1 MNPSI
6 RILQFPSKIFFFLSM
21 EWLFKIEDKV
31 VWSFRECFKLGLK
44 KAIIFIFNNWTNFVY
59 FDWRLQNHGMKLN
72 FFSYNL
78 GAKLI
83 FWPQQKYGYLEM
95 DALMYFVLFV
105 MVSLKKVT
113 YGTHL
118 LLSWWDASH
127 TKFTHG
133 HDS

>member
-6 RILQFPSKIFFFLSM
+6 RILQFPSIFFFFLSM

-59 FDWRLQNHGMKLN
+59 FNWRLQNHGMKLN

-105 MVSLKKVT
+105 MVSHKKVT

-127 TKFTHG
+127 AKFTHG
-133 HDS
+133 HNS